1 MRDRERRG
9 PSENQAINHAAL
21 KKMKFIPSSIF
32 NLLTVATLHEIS
44 IIVKFTVAYIS
55 IPHLSISTKSFY
67 QVSAE
72 QAICDF

>member
-1 MRDRERRG
+1 
-9 PSENQAINHAAL
+9 
-21 KKMKFIPSSIF
+21 MKFIRSSIF